1 MRQTVLITG
10 ATSGI
15 GGAIA
20 RLLSQ
25 NYDLVL
31 HGRNHEKIEK
41 LLPTLAPGSH
51 VVWEYDLNKV
61 ETLQADFEKFVTE
74 RKLVINKFVHS
85 AGMVKMTS
93 MRAVDLPMLQ
103 ESANVNAFSAILIT
117 ASLMKGRIA
126 GKSLDS
132 IVYISSVTGF
142 VGTRGTALY
151 GASKGMLSACVK
163 ASAVEFAPKVRINA
177 ICPAAVETEMSREL
191 LSDPD
196 LRAACERRH
205 PMGIGKPENI
215 SGLVEFLLSDKA
227 SWITGQQL
235 FVDGGALCDLT
246 FLPPPPPANN
256 GEGTA
261 VVHKEAA

>member
-1 MRQTVLITG
+1 MRPRVLITG

-31 HGRNHEKIEK
+31 HGRNPEKIAK
-41 LLPTLAPGSH
+41 LLPTLSSGDH
-51 VVWEYDLNKV
+51 VVWEYDLNRV
-61 ETLQADFEKFVTE
+61 ETLQKDFEAFVAE
-74 RKLVINKFVHS
+74 KGLVINKFVHS
-85 AGMVKMTS
+85 AGMVKMTA
-93 MRAVDLPMLQ
+93 MRSVDLQMLQ
-103 ESANVNAFSAILIT
+103 ESTNVNAFSAILLT

-142 VGTRGTALY
+142 VGTRGKALY
-151 GASKGMLSACVK
+151 GASKGMLSAFVK
-163 ASAVEFAPKVRINA
+163 ASAVEFAPRVRINA
-177 ICPAAVETEMSREL
+177 VCPAAVETEMSREL
-191 LSDPD
+191 LSDSE
-196 LRAACERRH
+196 LRAACARRH

-215 SGLVEFLLSDKA
+215 SGMVEFLLSEKA
-227 SWITGQQL
+227 SWITGQQI

-246 FLPPPPPANN
+246 FAPPPM
-256 GEGTA
+256 
-261 VVHKEAA
+261 

>member
-1 MRQTVLITG
+1 MKPRVLITG

-41 LLPTLAPGSH
+41 LLPTLDPGNH
-51 VVWEYDLNKV
+51 IVWEYDLNKV
-61 ETLQADFEKFVTE
+61 ETLQADFEKFVADN
-74 RKLVINKFVHS
+74 KLTIHKFVHS
-85 AGMVKMTS
+85 AGMVKMTA
-93 MRAVDLPMLQ
+93 MRAVDLQMLQ
-103 ESANVNAFSAILIT
+103 ESTNVNAFSAILLT
-117 ASLMKGRIA
+117 ASLMKGRVA
-126 GKSLDS
+126 AKSLDS

-142 VGTRGTALY
+142 VGTRGKALY
-151 GASKGMLSACVK
+151 GASKGMLSAFVK
-163 ASAVEFAPKVRINA
+163 ASAVEFAPKVRVNA

-191 LSDPD
+191 LSDPVA
-196 LRAACERRH
+196 RAAVAKRH

-215 SGLVEFLLSDKA
+215 SGMVEFLLSDKA
-227 SWITGQQL
+227 SWITGQQI

-246 FLPPPPPANN
+246 F
-256 GEGTA
+256 
-261 VVHKEAA
+261 K

>member
-1 MRQTVLITG
+1 MRPCVLITG

-15 GGAIA
+15 GGAIV

-41 LLPTLAPGSH
+41 LLPTLEPGNH
-51 VVWEYDLNKV
+51 LVWEYDLNKV

-74 RKLVINKFVHS
+74 HRLVIHKFVHS
-85 AGMVKMTS
+85 AGMVKMTA

-103 ESANVNAFSAILIT
+103 ESTNVNAFSAILLT

-126 GKSLDS
+126 AKSLDS

-142 VGTRGTALY
+142 VGTRGKALY
-151 GASKGMLSACVK
+151 GASKGMLSTFVK

-191 LSDPD
+191 LSDPVA
-196 LRAACERRH
+196 RAAVEKRH

-215 SGLVEFLLSDKA
+215 SGMVEFLLSDKA
-227 SWITGQQL
+227 SWITGQQI

-246 FLPPPPPANN
+246 F
-256 GEGTA
+256 
-261 VVHKEAA
+261 K

>member
-1 MRQTVLITG
+1 MKPCVLITG

-41 LLPTLAPGSH
+41 LLSTLSPGNH
-51 VVWEYDLNKV
+51 IVWEYDLNKV
-61 ETLQADFEKFVTE
+61 ETLQADFEKFVADHQ
-74 RKLVINKFVHS
+74 LVIHKFVHS
-85 AGMVKMTS
+85 AGMVKMTA
-93 MRAVDLPMLQ
+93 MRSVDLQMLQ
-103 ESANVNAFSAILIT
+103 ESTNVNAFSAILLT

-126 GKSLDS
+126 AKSLDS

-142 VGTRGTALY
+142 VGTRGKALY
-151 GASKGMLSACVK
+151 GASKGMLSAFVK
-163 ASAVEFAPKVRINA
+163 ASAVEFAPKVRVNA

-191 LSDPD
+191 LSDPV
-196 LRAACERRH
+196 LREACARRH

-215 SGLVEFLLSDKA
+215 SGMVEFLLSDKA
-227 SWITGQQL
+227 SWITGQQI
-235 FVDGGALCDLT
+235 FIDGGALCDLT
-246 FLPPPPPANN
+246 F
-256 GEGTA
+256 
-261 VVHKEAA
+261 K